1 MKLKDILTRYKS
13 YEEIE
18 EFQILIVH
26 LRTIMEKLENIVI
39 NRNNMATQ
47 VNQIILNRYFII

>member
-1 MKLKDILTRYKS
+1 MKLKDIITRYKS

-26 LRTIMEKLENIVI
+26 LRTIVEKLENIVI
-39 NRNNMATQ
+39 NRNNMVTQ

>member
-1 MKLKDILTRYKS
+1 MKLKEIITRYKS

-26 LRTIMEKLENIVI
+26 LKTIVEKLENIVI
-39 NRNNMATQ
+39 NRNNVATQ